1 MSSEYSP
8 MTTVRKL
15 SSACC
20 SEIFFPLGFSVR
32 IVTNREEVLEMAR
45 RSWSKFTRMSS
56 SEPLV
61 IELEFVEGDPKKFIE
76 VPSMKIDGDLLTIAF
91 DEQSIIV
98 ADLRQ
103 GLARGILA
111 EMLLKMEL
119 HLRYYVLEAIALS
132 MISTLRAV
140 ALHGAA
146 VVRKGAG
153 VLLCGESGAGKTT
166 LAYACAR
173 SGWSYVSDDASYL
186 LLEGKQARV
195 VGNCHQIRFRD
206 ASARLFMELNGR
218 ENTARVAGKPSIEMR
233 TNELA
238 DIRQAS
244 FADIRFV
251 LFLNRSSESVPGLY
265 AITRDQVEKYFKKFL
280 LIPAPHGSPT
290 DNALERLLGAQMFEM
305 RYTDLDSAVRL
316 LSEATEE
323 EEDKC
328 RIR

>member
-1 MSSEYSP
+1 MSSECNE
-8 MTTVRKL
+8 TAILGAL
-15 SSACC
+15 SSGYC
-20 SEIFFPLGFSVR
+20 SETFFPLGFPVR
-32 IVTNREEVLEMAR
+32 IVTTRAEVLEMAR

-61 IELEFVEGDPKKFIE
+61 IELEFVGGVFKRFMKA
-76 VPSMKIDGDLLTIAF
+76 PSVRIDGELLTIAF
-91 DEQSIIV
+91 DEQSVVV
-98 ADLRQ
+98 ADLGR
-103 GLARGILA
+103 GLARGMLA

-132 MISTLRAV
+132 MISALRAV
-140 ALHGAA
+140 ALHGAS
-146 VVRKGAG
+146 VVWKGAG

-186 LLEGKQARV
+186 LLEGEHVRV

-206 ASARLFMELNGR
+206 ASARLFMELRGR
-218 ENTARVAGKPSIEMR
+218 GNTPRVAGKPSIEVG
-233 TNELA
+233 TNELPN
-238 DIRQAS
+238 IRPAA
-244 FADIRFV
+244 FADIRSI
-251 LFLNRSSESVPGLY
+251 LFLNRSGESNPGLY
-265 AITRDQVEKYFKKFL
+265 AIGRERVEKYFKKFL
-280 LIPAPHGSPT
+280 LVPAPHGSPT
-290 DNALERLLGAQMFEM
+290 DEALGRLLDAPMFEM

-323 EEDKC
+323 ENKC